1 MTRKWIG
8 VAAAVVLLP
17 LSMASTCNSEPLA
30 NIYYEQIGACNGFTG
45 PNGVGQTPPSGV
57 AFVVFRIKTVK
68 NTSTGAKDFAFDPS
82 KLYTNNPDGTKQFAK
97 GYYTLGWAHPRAVEN
112 RTVKAGATEVFNGT
126 VTTEYRAG
134 DSGVNAAE
142 IVKNI
147 AINLLYEPQAG
158 TQGTF
163 MTKDNSSQTS
173 WASTNDCKDIERNSP
188 NP

>member
-1 MTRKWIG
+1 M
-8 VAAAVVLLP
+8 VLLP

-57 AFVVFRIKTVK
+57 AVVVFRIKTVK